1 MSRPT
6 MRLGLRAG
14 ERLYINGAVLRV
26 DRKVAI
32 ELLNDVSFLLEAH
45 VMQPEE
51 TTTPLRQLYFAVQM
65 ILMDNGGG
73 GHARRLADQLIAS
86 LNRTLE
92 NAEILAGLGTTA
104 TQLGNGR
111 VYDALKTIRGLF
123 PTEAQVLAGDRDAQA
138 MSPAHSPIHPQA
150 APTVAA

>member
-1 MSRPT
+1 MSRTT

-14 ERLYINGAVLRV
+14 ERLYINGAVIRV

-65 ILMDNGGG
+65 ILMDGTGGSN
-73 GHARRLADQLIAS
+73 ARRLADQLLAS

-92 NAEILAGLGTTA
+92 NGDILAGLDLVEA
-104 TQLGNGR
+104 QLGSGR
-111 VYDALKTIRGLF
+111 VFDALKTIRALF
-123 PTEAQVLAGDRDAQA
+123 PIEARVLAGDRATPP
-138 MSPAHSPIHPQA
+138 PATSVRSE
-150 APTVAA
+150 PTVAA

>member
-1 MSRPT
+1 MSRT

-26 DRKVAI
+26 DRKVSI

-65 ILMDNGGG
+65 ILMDGAGGG
-73 GHARRLADQLIAS
+73 NARRLADQLIVS

-92 NAEILAGLGTTA
+92 NAEILTALGTIA
-104 TQLGNGR
+104 TQLANGR
-111 VYDALKTIRGLF
+111 VYDALKSIRALF
-123 PTEAQVLAGDRDAQA
+123 PTEALVLAGDRSAVSLA
-138 MSPAHSPIHPQA
+138 R
-150 APTVAA
+150 PTVAA